1 MGDSVSDIS
10 SSKPQLRQL
19 LLEVVTQQRDLYNS
33 FVPT

>member
-1 MGDSVSDIS
+1 MGDGVSDIS

-19 LLEVVTQQRDLYNS
+19 LLEVVIQQRDLYNS